1 MANQQ
6 PVFTAYVVTPR
17 GEGKDDFWTAIGS
30 AFAHA
35 DNDGYNLI
43 LSALPVGNKIV
54 LRPVKSA
61 DESHQG
67 SGEQQNTETRQRQ
80 STTRQRRS

>member
-6 PVFTAYVVTPR
+6 PAFTAYVVSPR
-17 GEGKDDFWTAIGS
+17 GEGKDDYWTAIGS

-35 DNDGYNLI
+35 DNSGYNLI

-54 LRPVKSA
+54 LRPPKAQAEETTNSPPKP
-61 DESHQG
+61 
-67 SGEQQNTETRQRQ
+67 TERRQTRRDK
-80 STTRQRRS
+80 